1 MTKQTIPTWKQ
12 ALDIAKSLQLE
23 YQLPIFAMTYKGM
36 CSCCAGAAYFNKEA
50 YFPRNVAKMD
60 AKDIDA
66 YVYLKNSFNGSG
78 EAKFYNMVETWGGD
92 RKKVWNDFGTLNR
105 KPDYWDPDGRDLQY
119 VGYKLSENFT
129 MKHLHQLLTR
139 FVTALNDLTDT
150 QYALK
155 LPKDDSE
162 CAIITRIKTNGE

>member
-66 YVYLKNSFNGSG
+66 YIHDDEKELTEEHVEENRGMVKRLVNYLNSL
-78 EAKFYNMVETWGGD
+78 Y
-92 RKKVWNDFGTLNR
+92 
-105 KPDYWDPDGRDLQY
+105 Y
-119 VGYKLSENFT
+119 
-129 MKHLHQLLTR
+129 TR
-139 FVTALNDLTDT
+139 
-150 QYALK
+150 
-155 LPKDDSE
+155 
-162 CAIITRIKTNGE
+162 